1 MPPFYTSLR
10 SGGSV
15 SRWRADEGLRA
26 HRQALRFRYLSG
38 LVLEPDR
45 QSRPMEL
52 PRARPPRK
60 VRLRI
65 TLRSE
70 VGCPAW
76 RRIYR
81 RAWQPTVASPP
92 IQLRGSSVCMSVR
105 VSMDFMPVSL
115 HQVRYIHRSAD
126 PIHPT
131 PVAYIGKSD
140 PERPIDGPLY
150 RACSIKIR
158 ISSPRA
164 ISFTAI
170 CLPGW
175 ASREL
180 SIRPPPSD
188 RSRASLPLHVH
199 TNLPEAS
206 LT

>member
-1 MPPFYTSLR
+1 MSPMRNGIAGFAASQVHHTDDLMRCGMPPFYTYTSFEVR
-10 SGGSV
+10 CSV
-15 SRWRADEGLRA
+15 SRWSPDEGLRA

-45 QSRPMEL
+45 QSRPKEL

-131 PVAYIGKSD
+131 PVAVHRQIG
-140 PERPIDGPLY
+140 
-150 RACSIKIR
+150 
-158 ISSPRA
+158 PR
-164 ISFTAI
+164 T
-170 CLPGW
+170 
-175 ASREL
+175 
-180 SIRPPPSD
+180 SD
-188 RSRASLPLHVH
+188 RRSIVPSLFD
-199 TNLPEAS
+199 
-206 LT
+206 

>member
-1 MPPFYTSLR
+1 MRSGIAGLATSQAYHTASFMRCGMPPFYTPLR

-15 SRWRADEGLRA
+15 SRWHADEGLCP

-45 QSRPMEL
+45 QSRPKEL

-105 VSMDFMPVSL
+105 VSTDFMPVSL
-115 HQVRYIHRSAD
+115 HQVRCIHRSAD
-126 PIHPT
+126 PIDPT
-131 PVAYIGKSD
+131 PAAVHRQIE
-140 PERPIDGPLY
+140 PERPIDGPL
-150 RACSIKIR
+150 
-158 ISSPRA
+158 
-164 ISFTAI
+164 
-170 CLPGW
+170 
-175 ASREL
+175 
-180 SIRPPPSD
+180 
-188 RSRASLPLHVH
+188 
-199 TNLPEAS
+199 
-206 LT
+206 